1 MSKKQRVKG
10 KGADIFFS
18 DDQTEK
24 KEETSEQRSEDLVT
38 KATFYFTQSQLDNL
52 EKAVFVLSQEHRI
65 KTNKS
70 EIMRIACE
78 EITKDFMEKSTDSK
92 LYERLAGT

>member
-18 DDQTEK
+18 EARGDQTEDNK
-24 KEETSEQRSEDLVT
+24 LT
-38 KATFYFTQSQLDNL
+38 KATYYFSQSQLDAL
-52 EKAVFVLSQEHRI
+52 EKTAFVLSQEHRI

-78 EITKDFMEKSTDSK
+78 VITKDFLENSKDSA
-92 LYERLAGT
+92 LYERLAF